1 MELKKIGKN
10 IWDRFSFFLLFTKPE
25 QLCVCIL
32 TSKSYWFFKA
42 LVNLLSFKKNHLAV
56 ITVHICL
63 LKCNWICSDS
73 LRKWLLLVVLMRALP
88 AHMLRNI
95 AKKNSSWQAVLRWPW
110 FLCFCSGGGGYF
122 SFFLS
127 TQTEVCC
134 TEISVLQQHASNTKH
149 FFFFPLFLFF
159 LFSASLPVGK
169 IVGSFSAVQSE
180 GNLIHSEFSS
190 LWSKTSYSSF
200 NFKMYYYHT
209 IRFCWFWRTAPPTP
223 HLIFFPFVD
232 VK

>member
-159 LFSASLPVGK
+159 FVFRKPASWENSGLLFC
-169 IVGSFSAVQSE
+169 SAVRGKSYTLWVFLPLIE
-180 GNLIHSEFSS
+180 NLIQ
-190 LWSKTSYSSF
+190 
-200 NFKMYYYHT
+200 
-209 IRFCWFWRTAPPTP
+209 
-223 HLIFFPFVD
+223 LI
-232 VK
+232 